1 MLVIVAITFMSHCF
15 LCVCFHIRLATSC
28 KSFLITTYWSRVYKR
43 YAPLSN
49 RTMLRNRTVR
59 RNEDENSLKHRKT
72 AMTHSVAINSTIT
85 KETEAMQAKAGSSKN
100 EIIQSKEQRIDPI
113 PFFLGTVVLTQ
124 GINILCE
131 GKHEA
136 MDEFVKRHAL
146 CDWGTTAAED
156 GELNNEATHNGER
169 IMSQYDFEGTTLWIV
184 TDHDRRVTTILL
196 PSEY

>member
-1 MLVIVAITFMSHCF
+1 
-15 LCVCFHIRLATSC
+15 
-28 KSFLITTYWSRVYKR
+28 
-43 YAPLSN
+43 
-49 RTMLRNRTVR
+49 
-59 RNEDENSLKHRKT
+59 
-72 AMTHSVAINSTIT
+72 MTHSIAINSTIT

-169 IMSQYDFEGTTLWIV
+169 IMSQYDFQETTIWII
-184 TDHDRRVTTILL
+184 TEHDRRVTTILL